1 MGTLDEMKIDL
12 SAAPINAME
21 AAITARLRLA
31 FPPKLFKIE
40 RVPAVLT
47 INEFESSVVLA
58 PFIGLAWMGLQPDRD
73 NGRQFQGVANWRLVL
88 IVKAKRDLVTR
99 FKGDRFDIG
108 LDAMI
113 DVATVL
119 LSGCSFDEIGT
130 STVTRAE
137 AIYADGWG
145 DKATVLAQVDFDV
158 RFVSPLPAFKIK
170 DADDL
175 KSMGITWITNGD
187 EEPAISQTIT
197 PEENN
202 APINQG

>member
-1 MGTLDEMKIDL
+1 MGTVDQVKVDL

-21 AAITARLRLA
+21 EAITQRLRLA
-31 FPPKLFKIE
+31 FPAKLFEIK

-47 INEFESSVVLA
+47 VNEFERVVTLA

-88 IVKAKRDLVTR
+88 LVKAKSSLETR

-119 LSGCSFDEIGT
+119 LSGCSFDNIGT

-145 DKATVLAQVDFDV
+145 DSATVLAQVDFDV
-158 RFVSPLPAFKIK
+158 RFVSPLPVFKIK
-170 DADDL
+170 TLDDL
-175 KSMGITWITNGD
+175 KSMGITWITNGE
-187 EEPAISQTIT
+187 EEPLISQTIS
-197 PEENN
+197 PEESN
-202 APINQG
+202 APVNHD

>member
-1 MGTLDEMKIDL
+1 MGTLDVMKVDL

-21 AAITARLRLA
+21 AAITDRLRLA

-47 INEFESSVVLA
+47 INEFESSVLLA

-73 NGRQFQGVANWRLVL
+73 NGRQFQGIANWRLVL
-88 IVKAKRDLVTR
+88 IVKAKNSLVTR

-119 LSGCSFDEIGT
+119 LSGCSFDNIGT

-158 RFVSPLPAFKIK
+158 RFVSPLSLFKIK
-170 DADDL
+170 TLDDL
-175 KSMGITWITNGD
+175 KSMGVTWITNGD
-187 EEPAISQTIT
+187 EESPISQTIT

-202 APINQG
+202 A